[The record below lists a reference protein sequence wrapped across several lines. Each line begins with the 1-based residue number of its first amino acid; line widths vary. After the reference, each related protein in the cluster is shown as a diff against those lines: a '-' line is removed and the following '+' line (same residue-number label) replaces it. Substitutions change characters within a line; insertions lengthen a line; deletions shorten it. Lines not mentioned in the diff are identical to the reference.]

1 MSYSGETADQVV
13 KMSLEG
19 AEVAARITGKGAKE
33 IAILLFAALK
43 DEKKTKGKTRLNN
56 LIRTGKE
63 LKVFAV
69 KDEELMTFCKEAKR
83 YGILYCALKDR
94 DVRNG
99 TTDIM
104 VRAEDSS
111 KVSRIFERFQL
122 STVDMASVRGEIERS
137 KADRNADL
145 EHMRAQA
152 GGYRSKEDIFL
163 DALMSNPAREE
174 KQVKNPTAAR
184 EEPSSPS
191 GNFSKPLRPAP
202 AQAAKNEK
210 PEKEDRS
217 RHSVR
222 QELKEI
228 RAEMEGA
235 RKPRAKTKEPM
246 EQDLLRQINSERNE
260 R

>member
-1 MSYSGETADQVV
+1 MSYSGEAADQVV

-19 AEVAARITGKGAKE
+19 AEVAAKITGKGAKE

-56 LIRTGKE
+56 LLRTGKE

-94 DVRNG
+94 DARNG

-111 KVSRIFERFQL
+111 KVARIFERFQL
-122 STVDMASVRGEIERS
+122 STVDMASVRSEIERS
-137 KADRNADL
+137 KVGRNPDL
-145 EHMRAQA
+145 DHLKSQA

-163 DALMSNPAREE
+163 DALMSNPAKEE
-174 KQVKNPTAAR
+174 KQAKNPTSAR

-191 GNFSKPLRPAP
+191 GNFSKPLKP
-202 AQAAKNEK
+202 AQAAKSEK
-210 PEKEDRS
+210 SEKEDRP
-217 RHSVR
+217 RPSVR

-228 RAEMEGA
+228 RAAMEGI
-235 RKPRAKTKEPM
+235 RKSRAKTKEPM
-246 EQDLLRQINSERNE
+246 EQDMLQNINFERNE

>member
-1 MSYSGETADQVV
+1 MSYSGEAADQVV

-19 AEVAARITGKGAKE
+19 AEVAAKITGKGAKE

-43 DEKKTKGKTRLNN
+43 EEKKTKGKTRLNN

-122 STVDMASVRGEIERS
+122 STVDMASVRSEIERS
-137 KADRNADL
+137 KTGRNPDL
-145 EHMRAQA
+145 DHLKSQS
-152 GGYRSKEDIFL
+152 GVYRSKEDVFL
-163 DALMSNPAREE
+163 DALMSNPAKEE

-191 GNFSKPLRPAP
+191 GSFSKPLKPV
-202 AQAAKNEK
+202 QAAKNEK
-210 PEKEDRS
+210 SEKEDRS

-228 RAEMEGA
+228 RAAMEGT
-235 RKPRAKTKEPM
+235 RKSRAKTKEPM
-246 EQDLLRQINSERNE
+246 EQDVLRIIDFERNE

>member
-1 MSYSGETADQVV
+1 MSYSEEAADQVV

-19 AEVAARITGKGAKE
+19 AEVAAKITGKGAKE

-94 DVRNG
+94 DVQNG

-122 STVDMASVRGEIERS
+122 STVDMASVRSEIERS
-137 KADRNADL
+137 KIGRNPDL
-145 EHMRAQA
+145 DHMKSQA

-163 DALMSNPAREE
+163 DALVSNPAKEE

-191 GNFSKPLRPAP
+191 GSFSKPLKPV
-202 AQAAKNEK
+202 QAAKNEK
-210 PEKEDRS
+210 SKKEDRS

-228 RAEMEGA
+228 RAAMEGTQ
-235 RKPRAKTKEPM
+235 KSRAKTKEPM
-246 EQDLLRQINSERNE
+246 EQDVLRIIDFERNE